1 MKEKA
6 ARRNEVKDVSKVL
19 KIFTIHHS
27 MAFESK
33 KSRLMSI
40 FWWNGLWLNIS
51 EGRLYV
57 KEERTKS
64 KPLKFDAFNLFW
76 LTTQH
81 QQQQELIQFGSVYS
95 LQDWGKMYGENAL

>member
-76 LTTQH
+76 PLAHKAAPAAAGIDSVWFSLLLTR
-81 QQQQELIQFGSVYS
+81 LG
-95 LQDWGKMYGENAL
+95 